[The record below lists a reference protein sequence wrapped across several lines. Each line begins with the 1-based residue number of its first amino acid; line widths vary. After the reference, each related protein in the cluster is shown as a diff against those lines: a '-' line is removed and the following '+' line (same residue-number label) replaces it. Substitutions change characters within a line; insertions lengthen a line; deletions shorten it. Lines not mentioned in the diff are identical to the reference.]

1 MNRRRRSDCPIA
13 ISLDLLG
20 DRWTLLVLRD
30 MVFYQRQYFHEF
42 MDAVE
47 GIASN
52 TLADRLVRLEQAGV
66 ISKERDPKDGRRRRY
81 VLTDYGI
88 EAIPLLV
95 DLNVWGAKLGPAR
108 AYPASRLARMR
119 DHRESTIRHY
129 RDRVLASR
137 GGEGLD
143 QRTLEPGVPKGAP

>member
-1 MNRRRRSDCPIA
+1 MTSKRRSDCPIA

-30 MVFYQRQYFHEF
+30 MVFYQGQYFQDF
-42 MDAVE
+42 MEAAE

-66 ISKERDPKDGRRRRY
+66 IYVEPDPNDGRRKRY
-81 VLTDYGI
+81 LLTDYGM

-95 DLNVWGAKLGPAR
+95 DLIVWGAKLDPHR

-119 DHRESTIRHY
+119 DHRESTIRHF
-129 RDRVLASR
+129 RSRVLAMR
-137 GGEGLD
+137 GG
-143 QRTLEPGVPKGAP
+143 GVE